1 MADPFGLETEPHK
14 ERTSFTI
21 EANTVPR
28 QHRCKTR
35 LEVHATPSRRGRR
48 SPKTPASELK
58 AERELQVAL
67 ALSGR
72 AAAFRENF
80 AKGLGIGRIE
90 TDIGSAVAAAI
101 GAPIR
106 MVPHVVGLG
115 AELEAEPFVDGNG
128 FE

>member
-48 SPKTPASELK
+48 SPKTPRRQNSRRSESCKLRSPCPDVPLPL
-58 AERELQVAL
+58 ERTLPKVWVL
-67 ALSGR
+67 
-72 AAAFRENF
+72 
-80 AKGLGIGRIE
+80 
-90 TDIGSAVAAAI
+90 
-101 GAPIR
+101 
-106 MVPHVVGLG
+106 VGLRPILVVPLQPLLAHQFG
-115 AELEAEPFVDGNG
+115 WFHTL
-128 FE
+128 

>member
-1 MADPFGLETEPHK
+1 MPH
-14 ERTSFTI
+14 
-21 EANTVPR
+21 NP
-28 QHRCKTR
+28 
-35 LEVHATPSRRGRR
+35 RRGGL
-48 SPKTPASELK
+48 SPKNAASELK

-90 TDIGSAVAAAI
+90 TDIGSAAAAAI
-101 GAPIR
+101 AAPIR

-115 AELEAEPFVDGNG
+115 AELEAEPLVDGNS